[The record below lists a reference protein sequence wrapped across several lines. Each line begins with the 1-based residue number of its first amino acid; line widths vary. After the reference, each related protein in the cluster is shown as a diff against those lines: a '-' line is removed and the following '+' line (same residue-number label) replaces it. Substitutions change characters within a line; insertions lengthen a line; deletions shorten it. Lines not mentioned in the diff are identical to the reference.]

1 MIIGVKVA
9 ELVIAGFAIF
19 KLNSQICDLQMG
31 DRDFGDWKNCNHI
44 IYEHNVVAAGVW
56 NMQKNWTTM

>member
-31 DRDFGDWKNCNHI
+31 DRDFGD
-44 IYEHNVVAAGVW
+44 
-56 NMQKNWTTM
+56 